1 MSHSEF
7 PNSAADHIVDL
18 HRHRAELAVSYITD
32 IYHSDR
38 IRSLAILLALYR
50 GGKDKR
56 NIGAYIMARLP
67 TRVRNDLQLN
77 LTFISRTAPTF
88 YEIIAFG
95 KPAVWV
101 MIRGSFGL
109 LTVMLGFRC
118 VVGILPRWVTRS

>member
-1 MSHSEF
+1 MD
-7 PNSAADHIVDL
+7 SAGLCQEETPTGPLYRETDRIASSMADHANTDHIVDL
-18 HRHRAELAVSYITD
+18 HRHRAELAVSHITE

-56 NIGAYIMARLP
+56 NVGAYIMARLP

-88 YEIIAFG
+88 YEILGFG
-95 KPAVWV
+95 KP
-101 MIRGSFGL
+101 
-109 LTVMLGFRC
+109 TV
-118 VVGILPRWVTRS
+118 